1 MASRNQ
7 RRKRKALRDAQYAIF
22 QEAQALQDAKAAIIK
37 ANLCGNRGKV
47 ETVTTKLRLKR
58 DGSIEP
64 IRERRKVVSVS
75 IPSCL
80 ANAASQSHRGY
91 VCRAGGSMER
101 KRALALKLQGKY

>member
-7 RRKRKALRDAQYAIF
+7 RRKRKALRDAQR
-22 QEAQALQDAKAAIIK
+22 ELLQKVDSDIAAKAAIIK
-37 ANLCGNRGKV
+37 ANLSGNRGRT
-47 ETVTTKLRLKR
+47 ETVVKAIRLCKDGAVVPVMERKR
-58 DGSIEP
+58 
-64 IRERRKVVSVS
+64 VVSVS

-101 KRALALKLQGKY
+101 RRALALKLQGKY